1 MWNGKTFF
9 SRIPYK
15 IQTIISLLPMSFTFI
30 TKKQQHFYE
39 NGGFFLLKNKINFKT
54 NDNCHFPL
62 NLWMKNLDLNLKTYN
77 KCKWNKQNK
86 EIEWKFYLY
95 RCQKKYFKKPWLQ
108 SFYLDLSF
116 LLQKTEKH

>member
-1 MWNGKTFF
+1 MIFNIICENGKTFF

-15 IQTIISLLPMSFTFI
+15 IHTIISLLPMSFTFI

-39 NGGFFLLKNKINFKT
+39 NGVFFLLKNKINFKT

-77 KCKWNKQNK
+77 
-86 EIEWKFYLY
+86 
-95 RCQKKYFKKPWLQ
+95 
-108 SFYLDLSF
+108 
-116 LLQKTEKH
+116 